1 MPARVHLPL
10 AARGLLGIL
19 AWTLLACEASAQ
31 PPARAALNTEG
42 RVAGRVTSSH
52 AGPVADALVTLVRLD
67 STGAAVDQ
75 QTTTS
80 DRQGLFSFDRVR
92 TGLHRLSASKPGF
105 TNRHGI
111 AFDDPN
117 PDQPGSAAR
126 ARFETSVDVT
136 VQSGGQVTGVELR
149 LRRAAAIAGRIAE
162 PDGIPAPEVRVL
174 AAARR
179 DSGYALL
186 PDTQT
191 MSEWDGRYEITNL
204 PPGEYLVLVLPNAL
218 PDPGRALANA
228 ERRAPEAPV
237 STRPAFAATLY
248 PGVSHADRAHTVTLL
263 EGVAAEGIDVWLT
276 PAQRFSI
283 SGRVLWPDGLAVDNI
298 EIEYSDLN
306 ARRPGLWTVS
316 DPGGIFTITGVPAG
330 TLVLLARADSAQ
342 GPLAGAA
349 STEVT
354 VAAVEDLRLTL
365 GKPGMVEGTLVYE
378 AGVPASARPTSIA
391 LRQRLIQVSAL
402 YPIPESAIGA
412 DGRFQISHAFGEYE
426 FELRGLPAGL
436 RIKSVSRGGR
446 PLTDGRIGVAGGETI
461 AGVEILVGR

>member
-31 PPARAALNTEG
+31 PSARVALNAEG
-42 RVAGRVTSSH
+42 RVAGRVTSSN
-52 AGPVADALVTLVRLD
+52 AGLVADALVTLARLD
-67 STGAAVDQ
+67 ATGAAVDQ

-117 PDQPGSAAR
+117 PDQPGAVAR
-126 ARFETSVDVT
+126 ARFETSVEVT
-136 VQSGGQVTGVELR
+136 VQSGGQAGVELR

-162 PDGIPAPEVRVL
+162 PDGIPAPEVRVV

-204 PPGEYLVLVLPNAL
+204 PPGEYFVLVLPNAS
-218 PDPGRALANA
+218 PDPGGALANA

-248 PGVSHADRAHTVTLL
+248 PGVSHADRAHAVTLL

-298 EIEYSDLN
+298 AIEYSDLN

-342 GPLAGAA
+342 GPLVGAA

-365 GKPGMVEGTLVYE
+365 GKPGMVEGRLVYE
-378 AGVPASARPTSIA
+378 AGLPASARPTSIA

-412 DGRFQISHAFGEYE
+412 DGRFQISNAFGEYE
-426 FELRGLPAGL
+426 FELRGLSAGL

-446 PLTDGRIGVAGGETI
+446 PLADGRIGIAGGETI
-461 AGVEILVGR
+461 TGVEILVGR

>member
-1 MPARVHLPL
+1 MDARVHLT
-10 AARGLLGIL
+10 LGIL
-19 AWTLLACEASAQ
+19 AWTLLAYDASAQ
-31 PPARAALNTEG
+31 PAALAPPNTGGRLSG
-42 RVAGRVTSSH
+42 RVISSRAGL
-52 AGPVADALVTLVRLD
+52 VADAIVTLARLD
-67 STGAAVDQ
+67 ATGASIDR

-80 DRQGLFSFDRVR
+80 DRQGLFNFERVPSGR
-92 TGLHRLSASKPGF
+92 YQLSASKPGF

-111 AFDDPN
+111 AFDDPI
-117 PDQPGSAAR
+117 PDQPGAVAR

-136 VQSGGQVTGVELR
+136 LPVGGQVTGLELR

-162 PDGIPAPEVRVL
+162 PDGIPAPDVQVF

-191 MSEWDGRYEITNL
+191 TSEWDGRYEIRNL
-204 PPGEYLVLVLPNAL
+204 PPGEYFVLVLPNAS

-248 PGVSHADRAHTVTLL
+248 PGVSHADRAHTVTVL

-298 EIEYSDLN
+298 AIEYNDLN

-316 DPGGIFTITGVPAG
+316 DPGGLFTITGVAAG

-365 GKPGMVEGTLVYE
+365 GTPGMVEGRLVYE

-412 DGRFQISHAFGEYE
+412 DGRFQISPAFGEYE

-436 RIKSVSRGGR
+436 RIKRVSRDGR
-446 PLTDGRIGVAGGETI
+446 PVADGRIGVGRDEAI
-461 AGVEILVGR
+461 AGVEIVVGR